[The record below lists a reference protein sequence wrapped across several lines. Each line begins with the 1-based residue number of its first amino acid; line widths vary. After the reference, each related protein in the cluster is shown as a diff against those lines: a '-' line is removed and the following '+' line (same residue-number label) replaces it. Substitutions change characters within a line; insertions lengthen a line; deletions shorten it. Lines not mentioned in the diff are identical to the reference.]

1 MFQPFPLNTVFEVF
15 AKILDRHLMK
25 MRMMMMT
32 QLRKLRTKPISM
44 IALALLMWSLL
55 RKRYLHAIVLLLLKS
70 LTHSLQLTFD
80 IKVLDI

>member
-25 MRMMMMT
+25 MMMMMMMI
-32 QLRKLRTKPISM
+32 QLRKLRTKPMSM

-55 RKRYLHAIVLLLLKS
+55 RERYLHAIVLLLLKS
-70 LTHSLQLTFD
+70 LKNTTYTFLATN
-80 IKVLDI
+80 V